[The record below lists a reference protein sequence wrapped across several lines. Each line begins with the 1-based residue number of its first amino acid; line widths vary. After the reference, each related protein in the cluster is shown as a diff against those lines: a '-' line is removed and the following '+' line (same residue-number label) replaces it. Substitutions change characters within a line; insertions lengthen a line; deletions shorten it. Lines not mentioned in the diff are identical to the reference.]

1 MKLSAAFVTLVL
13 TVLPAFVVG
22 QYGPVVVLNDNL
34 DQPPLKTC
42 NATEKISISNVI
54 KAASTASRRLGGKGS
69 AQRVT
74 SEDVDAFEKEED
86 THGRKL
92 TCPSGCGTS
101 CWIGGT
107 GCPGGMG
114 RRNRRTK
121 ESHAAASRRAR
132 VHTRRAAAN
141 MPLATCEGKIQGI
154 QNALDALVPSLS
166 YPCQA
171 LLNEPRQ
178 ITCQEFTMACQIELV
193 SMVNTDANAVVT
205 NNVPVQGTNFC
216 QSDGVSF
223 EAGTEF
229 TVGRVHFLVTGA
241 AGVAVYNRTIAEAP
255 YYFNGENALGPKG
268 VTFPLGTYTMK
279 VTSDYDP
286 LHFKAFV
293 FTVNDC

>member
-1 MKLSAAFVTLVL
+1 MKLGAAFITLFL
-13 TVLPAFVVG
+13 TAIPAIVVG
-22 QYGPVVVLNDNL
+22 QQYGHVVVLNDNK

-69 AQRVT
+69 AQRAF
-74 SEDVDAFEKEED
+74 SEEMDALED
-86 THGRKL
+86 EADAHGRKL
-92 TCPSGCGTS
+92 NCPTGCGSS
-101 CWIGGT
+101 CWLSGT

-114 RRNRRTK
+114 RRRRAK

-132 VHTRRAAAN
+132 VQKRRAAE
-141 MPLATCEGKIQGI
+141 MSLATCEGKIQGI
-154 QNALDALVPSLS
+154 HNALDALLPSLS
-166 YPCQA
+166 YPCQS

-178 ITCQEFTMACQIELV
+178 ITCQEFTTSCQIELV
-193 SMVNTDANAVVT
+193 SMLNTDQNAVVT
-205 NNVPVQGTNFC
+205 NNVPVQGTSFC

-229 TVGRVHFLVTGA
+229 TVGRVHFVVSGTN
-241 AGVAVYNRTIAEAP
+241 GVAVYNRTIAEAP

-279 VTSDYDP
+279 VTADYDP
-286 LHFKAFV
+286 LHFKSFV
-293 FTVNDC
+293 FTVQDC